1 MISLCGWGNI
11 RSMPTY
17 PFSRRSEAIEPFQ
30 AMELAKRASQLHAAG
45 HPVIHMSIGEP
56 DFTAPPQVVQALER
70 AAAAGHSRYTAAN
83 GIAPLRRAIA
93 AYYQQ
98 EYGLAI
104 DPARVIVTA
113 GASAALLLAFC
124 ALVDPGDQ
132 VLMADPGYPC
142 NRHLVAAF
150 DAEPVPVPV
159 GPATRFQLNSEL
171 LDQYWG
177 ERVKGTLIA
186 SPANPTGTAIP
197 FDELARIVES
207 TRRRRGFVVVDEIY
221 LGLSYPA
228 PGAAP
233 VRSAL
238 SLGDDVIVCNS
249 FSKFFNMTG
258 WRLGWL
264 IVPPDAVA
272 VFEKLSQNLF
282 ICASALAQYA
292 ALACFEPDTMA
303 LLAER
308 RESFRRRRDY
318 LVPALESIG
327 LHVPVMPDGAFY
339 VYADC
344 GALGMDSTRFAHELL
359 ETEYV
364 SLVPGPDFG
373 SNAPDRY
380 LRLSYATSQAL
391 LEQAVERMDR
401 FLKKRRA

>member
-1 MISLCGWGNI
+1 
-11 RSMPTY
+11 MPSY
-17 PFSRRSEAIEPFQ
+17 PFSRRCDAIEPFQ
-30 AMELAKRASQLHAAG
+30 VMELAKRAGQLQAAG

-56 DFTAPPQVVQALER
+56 DFTAPPQVVRALER

-142 NRHLVAAF
+142 NRHFVAAF
-150 DAEPVPVPV
+150 DARATPVPV
-159 GPATRFQLNSEL
+159 GPQTRFQLSREL
-171 LDQYWG
+171 IERHWG
-177 ERVKGTLIA
+177 ERIKGTLIA

-197 FDELARIVES
+197 FDELAGIVEAV
-207 TRRRRGFVVVDEIY
+207 RRRRGFVVVDEIY

-228 PGAAP
+228 PGQGP

-238 SLGDDVIVCNS
+238 ALGDDVIVCNS

-264 IVPPDAVA
+264 VVPPDAVP

-282 ICASALAQYA
+282 ICASALAQHA

-308 RESFRRRRDY
+308 RESFRQRRDY

-344 GALGMDSTRFAHELL
+344 GALGLDSSRFAHDLL

-364 SLVPGPDFG
+364 SLVPGTDFG
-373 SNAPDRY
+373 KNAPDRY
-380 LRLSYATSQAL
+380 LRLSYATSRTL
-391 LEQAVERMDR
+391 LEQAVERMGR
-401 FLKKRRA
+401 FLEKNRPA